1 MPEPKQ
7 RLMERLFEA
16 HRTALQAFFVRRVRT
31 RQDAVDLVQEV
42 YLRMLRV
49 KDTDA
54 LHNPEG
60 YLFTVAANLVHEQ
73 SLRESRRPTPAQA
86 DEAFLRADLEGA
98 RGMEESLDAQLRCAR
113 LREVLAQLPPKCR
126 ATVYMKYQHGLSYEE
141 IAQQLGVSTHMVQK
155 YLGTALAHCRRRM
168 ARLK

>member
-31 RQDAVDLVQEV
+31 RHDAVDLVQEV

-54 LHNPEG
+54 LRNPEG

-73 SLRESRRPTPAQA
+73 SLLESRRPTPAKA
-86 DEAFLRADLEGA
+86 DEAFLRADLDGA
-98 RGMEESLDAQLRCAR
+98 RGIEESLDAQLRCAR

-126 ATVYMKYQHGLSYEE
+126 ATVHMKYQHGLSYEE
-141 IAQQLGVSTHMVQK
+141 IAQHLGVSTHMVQK

>member
-1 MPEPKQ
+1 
-7 RLMERLFEA
+7 MERLFEA
-16 HRTALQAFFVRRVRT
+16 HRAALQAFFVRRVRT

-54 LHNPEG
+54 LRNPEG

-73 SLRESRRPTPAQA
+73 SLLDSRRPTPVQA
-86 DEAFLRADLEGA
+86 DEALLRADLDGA

-126 ATVYMKYQHGLSYEE
+126 ATVYMKYQHGLTYEE
-141 IAQQLGVSTHMVQK
+141 IAQHLGVSTHMVQK

>member
-54 LHNPEG
+54 LRNPEG

-73 SLRESRRPTPAQA
+73 SLLDSRRPTAAQA
-86 DEAFLRADLEGA
+86 DEAFLRADLDGT
-98 RGMEESLDAQLRCAR
+98 RGMEESLDAQLQCAR

-141 IAQQLGVSTHMVQK
+141 IAQHLGVSTHMVQK